1 MAMPLI
7 SGQGIFMQGR
17 IFFALCIAVALFMSG
32 MVTTV
37 YIAND
42 TTLGYIAMML
52 SEFLVGMAMG
62 YVVLLVFNLIFF
74 SGQLMDFSIGLMM
87 VNAID
92 PMTQVQVPLTG
103 NIFFMALMA
112 LLVVTGGF
120 HALFL
125 TFFESYYILPIGT
138 ANIIGNASLAWYI
151 VHLLVESTILAVRIA
166 LPIVGAM
173 TLVTIALGITVKT
186 IPQLNIF
193 VVGLPLRLII
203 GMFMLMIIMTANLT
217 PIFTSIF
224 NMAHLAMR
232 EVIWGMRPV

>member
-7 SGQGIFMQGR
+7 SGQGIFIQGR
-17 IFFALCIAVALFMSG
+17 IFFALCIAIALFMSG

-37 YIAND
+37 YIVND
-42 TTLGYIAMML
+42 TTLGYVALIL
-52 SEFLVGMAMG
+52 LEFLVGMAMG

-74 SGQLMDFSIGLMM
+74 TGQLMDFSIGLMM

-103 NIFFMALMA
+103 NIFFMGLMA

-138 ANIIGNASLAWYI
+138 AHVVGNASLAWYI
-151 VHLLVESTILAVRIA
+151 VYLLVESTILAVRIS

-173 TLVTIALGITVKT
+173 TLVTIALGIMVKT
-186 IPQLNIF
+186 IPQLNVF
-193 VVGLPLRLII
+193 VVGLPLRLLVGI
-203 GMFMLMIIMTANLT
+203 FMLLLVMIPNLM

-232 EVIWGMRPV
+232 EVIWGMRPI